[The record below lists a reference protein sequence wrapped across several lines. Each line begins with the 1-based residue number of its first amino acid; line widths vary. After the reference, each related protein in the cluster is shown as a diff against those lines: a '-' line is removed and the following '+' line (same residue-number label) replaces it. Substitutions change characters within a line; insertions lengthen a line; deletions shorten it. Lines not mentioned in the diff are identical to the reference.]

1 MLLATGTAAQNPAL
15 LAKAQAGD
23 AGAQNSLG
31 DFYYGIGTLQGYAQA
46 AVWYRKAAEQGYAK
60 AEYSL
65 GGSYCWREGVPLDYV
80 EAYFWLDLAVEGKV
94 DDVNHLRNYA
104 ASHLTPAELS
114 QVQERARKWLE
125 SHPSKLARN
134 NRACDAHPV
143 NRNIPAGVRDASLY
157 TIYLDDNG

>member
-1 MLLATGTAAQNPAL
+1 MENTRDARAGAFVKNIAAPGIRPFLMLLATGTAAQNPAL

-125 SHPSKLARN
+125 SHPKQ
-134 NRACDAHPV
+134 
-143 NRNIPAGVRDASLY
+143 AGPQ
-157 TIYLDDNG
+157 